1 MDSSPPTTAP
11 RKTVDGK
18 TVDVPVPAEYVVDT
32 HVRMHQAQT
41 ESDPS
46 EPGIWEIAF
55 ANGGYHVRV
64 VLGDP
69 DRALPQNHSILVEGT
84 ELADASWGVQR
95 CSSGTMEAPKLARRF
110 RGGESAAKLPNRCLR
125 AGQVGSLQGDSSVRP
140 LRPAIE
146 LRQGWNEFR
155 ARVISGR
162 LGNSSW
168 MRIGDPGDFRI
179 SLSGTGIEAKE

>member
-1 MDSSPPTTAP
+1 MRATCPEALTSTPPPPAARAKAVGTE
-11 RKTVDGK
+11 
-18 TVDVPVPAEYVVDT
+18 TVDVPVPAGYVVDT
-32 HVRMHQAQT
+32 HVRMHQAQVG
-41 ESDPS
+41 SDPS
-46 EPGIWEIAF
+46 EPGIWEIAL

-69 DRALPQNHSILVEGT
+69 DPALPQNHSILVEGT

-140 LRPAIE
+140 LRPHY
-146 LRQGWNEFR
+146 GH
-155 ARVISGR
+155 R
-162 LGNSSW
+162 LGSS
-168 MRIGDPGDFRI
+168 RKTVRPRPCG
-179 SLSGTGIEAKE
+179 A